1 MILDSSALIAL
12 IFKEPGHEQVMDKVS
27 GSDYLGIGHSDFG

>member
-12 IFKEPGHEQVMDKVS
+12 IFKEPGHEQMMDKLTEIRIS
-27 GSDYLGIGHSDFG
+27 GNWYPDSG